1 MSEKKIHA
9 EPFRNSETNAGGS
22 WSIDAELG
30 LLTDESGI
38 EKRLEPRLSKL
49 MFLLLSN
56 LGKFVSRRE
65 LIDEMWPDTV
75 VTEQSL
81 TRAVA
86 DLRKFLRLNYR
97 VPPVIETASKQGYRM
112 SYAALDEMSD
122 SATGSSF
129 WKVLRLIGYG
139 FVALVLLVLIVRG
152 LNY

>member
-1 MSEKKIHA
+1 MSEIKIHT
-9 EPFRNSETNAGGS
+9 EPFRNNETSAGGS

-30 LLTDESGI
+30 LLKDESGI

-49 MFLLLSN
+49 MFLLLNN

-97 VPPVIETASKQGYRM
+97 TPPVIETASKQGYRM
-112 SYAALDEMSD
+112 SYTAPVETPD
-122 SATGSSF
+122 SAARSSL
-129 WKVLRLIGYG
+129 WKVLRLTAYG
-139 FVALVLLVLIVRG
+139 FVALVLLALIVRG